1 MRRNI
6 KRREREVFGGQP
18 TWLRELETPRP
29 LAALASGAD
38 DEPADIKR
46 LRSPVNVPKRQ
57 VEELVE
63 RDPDRVAQQV
73 RAWMSED

>member
-1 MRRNI
+1 MTRR
-6 KRREREVFGGQP
+6 
-18 TWLRELETPRP
+18 PRSS
-29 LAALASGAD
+29 A
-38 DEPADIKR
+38 